1 MNQMYKTNNFNPFN
15 YSGKKN
21 NLETNDHLH
30 KKNANLSPDKIYFF
44 RTSLFTEKSKNFILK
59 MNSCEK
65 NKSVFNSSNINREI
79 NTPKI
84 NTFIHPGRTT
94 IKLKKGKINF
104 SQNKSIN
111 KSDME
116 NNDNLYLKEKNELSR
131 NPIINKSS
139 NDLINKKITNKI
151 SNARKGNKSMTID
164 HKESINNQ
172 NKNRRVRVA
181 IKNLKKMKNDKIIS
195 PLNNII
201 NANNTNKQNLISN
214 YFNQNHSLINLVN
227 ANSRQKQIITKD
239 IVPKIET
246 NHKIKYR
253 LKSQKGPNKNGE
265 NKNIISF
272 KGIKNKNLQKDLKYL
287 KIINNNYSKKS
298 SIFDEN
304 LYISRYKLGHYQG
317 KKNQR
322 YGNIYSNFNV
332 NNINNNVKSTLMNNS
347 KKINKNDNFNK
358 RTIFI

>member
-1 MNQMYKTNNFNPFN
+1 MD
-15 YSGKKN
+15 YS
-21 NLETNDHLH
+21 
-30 KKNANLSPDKIYFF
+30 
-44 RTSLFTEKSKNFILK
+44 
-59 MNSCEK
+59 
-65 NKSVFNSSNINREI
+65 
-79 NTPKI
+79 
-84 NTFIHPGRTT
+84 
-94 IKLKKGKINF
+94 
-104 SQNKSIN
+104 
-111 KSDME
+111 
-116 NNDNLYLKEKNELSR
+116 
-131 NPIINKSS
+131 
-139 NDLINKKITNKI
+139 TNKI

>member
-1 MNQMYKTNNFNPFN
+1 
-15 YSGKKN
+15 
-21 NLETNDHLH
+21 
-30 KKNANLSPDKIYFF
+30 
-44 RTSLFTEKSKNFILK
+44 
-59 MNSCEK
+59 
-65 NKSVFNSSNINREI
+65 
-79 NTPKI
+79 
-84 NTFIHPGRTT
+84 
-94 IKLKKGKINF
+94 
-104 SQNKSIN
+104 
-111 KSDME
+111 
-116 NNDNLYLKEKNELSR
+116 
-131 NPIINKSS
+131 
-139 NDLINKKITNKI
+139 
-151 SNARKGNKSMTID
+151 MTID